1 MCAVVHPFLTHQLP
15 SCPPYSLPQGLLPD
29 TSIFL
34 YQHCPPS
41 GHVQTISDPERMTI
55 PRLSNSKD
63 MEVSSLAH
71 LKPSGQKNIVLLVLS
86 CWFVPSLS
94 FPQPNS
100 SSVLLWYFGRTMM
113 YAGLLKAPWSW
124 VQMLRL
130 VSPLAFPT
138 LHTNPDSWNRWNMN
152 DLLVSG
158 KVCVKMT
165 WCKGTLTCRLSM
177 SNCQDVSVCSKCCHL
192 FNSWLNSAV
201 CHQSVHLPPSV
212 SLLPPWSLI
221 SMMALASVWLSPS
234 LTWWT
239 EPTSSPLDCL
249 C

>member
-1 MCAVVHPFLTHQLP
+1 MSKPSQTLNVWPYRGFLTAK
-15 SCPPYSLPQGLLPD
+15 
-29 TSIFL
+29 TWRFL
-34 YQHCPPS
+34 HWP
-41 GHVQTISDPERMTI
+41 ISSQVDRKT
-55 PRLSNSKD
+55 
-63 MEVSSLAH
+63 
-71 LKPSGQKNIVLLVLS
+71 LS
-86 CWFVPSLS
+86 CSSCLVDLS